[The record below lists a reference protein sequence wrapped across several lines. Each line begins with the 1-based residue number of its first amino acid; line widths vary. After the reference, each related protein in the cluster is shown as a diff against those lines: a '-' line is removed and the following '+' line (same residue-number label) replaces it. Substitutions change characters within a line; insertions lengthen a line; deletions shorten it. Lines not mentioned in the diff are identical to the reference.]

1 MVDDQSTM
9 RKASFTGRGCS
20 KAVPPDQKLSH
31 TALAADV
38 CFAFLLVARWC
49 NSVVQGPT
57 SVVHGV
63 IGKQSMNTKTII
75 LFSVLLLLALSK
87 PILLA
92 DVIVMKSGQRVEGE
106 VLKVQKDTLFVDVGV
121 DVIRIPVDQ
130 IQERINQEPVKEE
143 PTKTENGIFLTADL
157 PERTVKELVG
167 KFGEGVVLIQNP
179 EGLGSGFIINDRGYC
194 VTNYHVVE
202 GQTRVAVTIFH
213 QGKNGDFERRAIRDV
228 KILALN
234 PYFDLALLEIPAQK
248 DMEFRPVFIAD
259 DDTHREGDTV
269 FAIGSPLGLERSV
282 SEGIVASRNRNMDGI
297 VYIQTTAQINP
308 GNSGGPLFNSKGQV
322 VGVINMKLTFG
333 EGLGFAIPISYLKH
347 FLKNREAFAFDRTNP
362 NTGFHYLEPP
372 RRMNPKVAVE
382 EQKTVEKT
390 GDEAS
395 N

>member
-130 IQERINQEPVKEE
+130 IQERISQEPVKEE

-333 EGLGFAIPISYLKH
+333 EGLGFAIPVSYLKH

-372 RRMNPKVAVE
+372 RRMNPKAAVE
-382 EQKTVEKT
+382 EQKTVKKT